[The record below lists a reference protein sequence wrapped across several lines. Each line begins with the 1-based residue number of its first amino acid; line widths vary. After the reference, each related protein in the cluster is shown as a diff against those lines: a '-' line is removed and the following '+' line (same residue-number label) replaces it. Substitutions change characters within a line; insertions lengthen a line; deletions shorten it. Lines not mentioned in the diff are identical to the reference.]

1 MTTTGAHQGISCPQY
16 GKGNF
21 AVNSRTRWRTP
32 PAMSSRQTGFFLC
45 DFHLG
50 GCYKLNMTPDCEL
63 LRRYAGTKSEEAFA
77 ELVRRH
83 VNLVY
88 SAALRQVNGDA
99 HLAQDVA
106 QTVFTNLA
114 RKAAPLSRREVL
126 TGWLYT
132 SAHFAAAKIVRTEN
146 RRRDREEEFMRE
158 PISETAP
165 ELDWEKLR
173 PTLDEAMHELKEADR
188 EVILQR
194 YFENRAFAE
203 IGARCGLNENA
214 ARMRVERALGKLRAV
229 FLRRG
234 IAATTAL
241 ASVISANAIQIAP
254 AGLAATLTSASLAAA
269 GTGTTLTLLKLMTM
283 TKLKLGISALVIAGA
298 TTGLIVQH
306 QAQQKLR
313 GENEALMQQSAQLKT
328 EIESLSNRLTTTN
341 NPESLP
347 NDQFNELLNLR
358 GEVGLLCQRTNEL
371 GNLPKENARLKE
383 ANRYLTGI
391 LILENALFEQ
401 QEKLRTANEIVEI
414 LAKNLNVPEAIKI
427 NVYAYTNLDNDG
439 LEAYQSYFKAVQTR
453 DELSNFTAVLDK
465 KIGDEKTWLQGK
477 LQ

>member
-1 MTTTGAHQGISCPQY
+1 
-16 GKGNF
+16 
-21 AVNSRTRWRTP
+21 
-32 PAMSSRQTGFFLC
+32 
-45 DFHLG
+45 
-50 GCYKLNMTPDCEL
+50 
-63 LRRYAGTKSEEAFA
+63 
-77 ELVRRH
+77 
-83 VNLVY
+83 
-88 SAALRQVNGDA
+88 
-99 HLAQDVA
+99 
-106 QTVFTNLA
+106 
-114 RKAAPLSRREVL
+114 
-126 TGWLYT
+126 
-132 SAHFAAAKIVRTEN
+132 
-146 RRRDREEEFMRE
+146 
-158 PISETAP
+158 
-165 ELDWEKLR
+165 
-173 PTLDEAMHELKEADR
+173 
-188 EVILQR
+188 
-194 YFENRAFAE
+194 
-203 IGARCGLNENA
+203 
-214 ARMRVERALGKLRAV
+214 
-229 FLRRG
+229 
-234 IAATTAL
+234 
-241 ASVISANAIQIAP
+241 
-254 AGLAATLTSASLAAA
+254 
-269 GTGTTLTLLKLMTM
+269 
-283 TKLKLGISALVIAGA
+283 
-298 TTGLIVQH
+298 
-306 QAQQKLR
+306 
-313 GENEALMQQSAQLKT
+313 MQQSAQLKT